1 MDLELSGK
9 VALVTGG
16 SKGIGRACAESLAAE
31 GCRIGICARG
41 AEALETAARELAGRG
56 ATVITISADL
66 SEEASASQVVTE
78 VIRRFGQLDILV
90 NNAGA
95 IRDGG
100 FLETAVSV
108 WEHDWR
114 LKLLGYIRMAQA
126 ALPFMRARRWGRI
139 INIVGTAARNPTTTF
154 MAGGIANAGLINFTR
169 ALADLGAP
177 DHILVT
183 AVSPGPIATMES
195 DDDDT
200 GRSTTSPLGR
210 IGRPRNV
217 ADLVTFLASERAS
230 FITGVTIT
238 VDGGAS
244 RGVHL

>member
-1 MDLELSGK
+1 MD
-9 VALVTGG
+9 
-16 SKGIGRACAESLAAE
+16 
-31 GCRIGICARG
+31 
-41 AEALETAARELAGRG
+41 
-56 ATVITISADL
+56 
-66 SEEASASQVVTE
+66 E
-78 VIRRFGQLDILV
+78 VIRHYGRLDILV

-100 FLETAVSV
+100 FLETALSV

-114 LKLLGYIRMAQA
+114 LKLMGYLRMAQE
-126 ALPFMRARRWGRI
+126 ALPLMRARRWGRI

-177 DHILVT
+177 NHILVT
-183 AVSPGPIATMES
+183 AVSPGPIDTERS
-195 DDDDT
+195 DRDDV
-200 GRSTTSPLGR
+200 GHPGTSPLGR
-210 IGRPRNV
+210 MGRPRDV

-230 FITGVTIT
+230 FITGVAIT

>member
-1 MDLELSGK
+1 MNLDLSGK

-31 GCRIGICARG
+31 GCRTAICARG
-41 AEALETAARELAGRG
+41 PAALNATARELTSRG
-56 ATVITISADL
+56 ATAITISADL
-66 SEEASASQVVTE
+66 SEETAASRVVAD
-78 VIRRFGQLDILV
+78 VNRHFGRLDILV

-95 IRDGG
+95 IRDGD
-100 FLETAVSV
+100 FLDTTISV

-114 LKLLGYIRMAQA
+114 LKLMGYIRMAQA
-126 ALPFMRARRWGRI
+126 TLPLMRSHRWGRI

-183 AVSPGPIATMES
+183 AVSPGPIASEES
-195 DDDDT
+195 DRNEA
-200 GRSTTSPLGR
+200 GRSVGPLGR
-210 IGRPRNV
+210 MGRPRDV

-230 FITGVTIT
+230 FITGVAIT

>member
-1 MDLELSGK
+1 MDLELGGK

-31 GCRIGICARG
+31 GCQIAICARG
-41 AEALETAARELAGRG
+41 PEALEVAARELTSRG
-56 ATVITISADL
+56 ATAITISADL
-66 SEEASASQVVTE
+66 SEETSASRVVAE
-78 VIRRFGQLDILV
+78 VIRHFGRLDILV

-95 IRDGG
+95 IRDGA
-100 FLETAVSV
+100 FLETALSV
-108 WEHDWR
+108 WERDWR
-114 LKLLGYIRMAQA
+114 LKLMGYIRMAQA
-126 ALPFMRARRWGRI
+126 ALPLMRLRRWGRI
-139 INIVGTAARNPTTTF
+139 INIVGTAARNPMTTF

-183 AVSPGPIATMES
+183 AVSPGPTTSEES
-195 DDDDT
+195 DRDEV
-200 GRSTTSPLGR
+200 GRPVASPLGR
-210 IGRPRNV
+210 MGRPRDV

-230 FITGVTIT
+230 FITGVAIT

>member
-1 MDLELSGK
+1 VDLELGGK

-31 GCRIGICARG
+31 SCQIAICARG
-41 AEALETAARELAGRG
+41 PEALEVAARELTSRG
-56 ATVITISADL
+56 ATAITISADL
-66 SEEASASQVVTE
+66 SEETSASRVVAE
-78 VIRRFGQLDILV
+78 VIRHFGRLDILV

-100 FLETAVSV
+100 FLETALSV

-114 LKLLGYIRMAQA
+114 LKLTGYIRMAQV
-126 ALPFMRARRWGRI
+126 ALPLMRLRRWGRI
-139 INIVGTAARNPTTTF
+139 INIVGTAARNPMTTF

-183 AVSPGPIATMES
+183 AVSPGPTTSKES
-195 DDDDT
+195 DQDQV
-200 GRSTTSPLGR
+200 GRPVASPLGR
-210 IGRPRNV
+210 MGRPRDV

-230 FITGVTIT
+230 FITGVAIT

>member
-1 MDLELSGK
+1 MDLELGGK

-16 SKGIGRACAESLAAE
+16 SKGIGRACAEGLAAE
-31 GCRIGICARG
+31 GCRIAICARG
-41 AEALETAARELAGRG
+41 SEALKAVAQTLADREATA
-56 ATVITISADL
+56 ITISADL
-66 SEEASASQVVTE
+66 SEDTAAGQVVAE
-78 VIRRFGQLDILV
+78 VIRQFGRLDILV

-100 FLETAVSV
+100 FLETPVSE
-108 WEHDWR
+108 WQHDWQ

-126 ALPFMRARRWGRI
+126 VLPLMRARRWGRI
-139 INIVGTAARNPTTTF
+139 INIVGTAARNPMTTF

-183 AVSPGPIATMES
+183 AVSPGPIAAEGS
-195 DDDDT
+195 EHDEA
-200 GRSTTSPLGR
+200 GGPVTSLLGR
-210 IGRPRNV
+210 MGRPRDV
-217 ADLVTFLASERAS
+217 AELVTFLASERAS
-230 FITGVTIT
+230 FITGVAIT

>member
-1 MDLELSGK
+1 
-9 VALVTGG
+9 
-16 SKGIGRACAESLAAE
+16 
-31 GCRIGICARG
+31 
-41 AEALETAARELAGRG
+41 
-56 ATVITISADL
+56 VITISADL
-66 SEEASASQVVTE
+66 SEEDSASRVVNE
-78 VIRRFGQLDILV
+78 LIRHFGQLDILV

-95 IRDGG
+95 IRDGV
-100 FLETAVSV
+100 FLDTAISV

-114 LKLLGYIRMAQA
+114 LKLLGYIRMAHA
-126 ALPFMRARRWGRI
+126 TVPIMRARGGGRI
-139 INIVGTAARNPTTTF
+139 INVVGTAARSPTTTF

-183 AVSPGPIATMES
+183 AVSPGPIDTEGS
-195 DDDDT
+195 DRDDV
-200 GRSTTSPLGR
+200 GRPGTSPLGR
-210 IGRPRNV
+210 MGRPRDV

-230 FITGVTIT
+230 FITGVAIT

>member
-1 MDLELSGK
+1 VDLQLIGK

-31 GCRIGICARG
+31 GCRIAICARG
-41 AEALETAARELAGRG
+41 PEALKTVAQDLAGRG
-56 ATVITISADL
+56 ATAITISADL
-66 SEEASASQVVTE
+66 AEEASASRVVAE
-78 VIRRFGQLDILV
+78 VIRQFGRLDILV

-95 IRDGG
+95 IRSGG
-100 FLETAVSV
+100 FLETPVSE
-108 WEHDWR
+108 WQHDWQ
-114 LKLLGYIRMAQA
+114 LKLMGYIRMAQA
-126 ALPFMRARRWGRI
+126 ALPLMRARRWGRI
-139 INIVGTAARNPTTTF
+139 INIVGTAARNPMTTF

-183 AVSPGPIATMES
+183 AVSPGPTATEAS
-195 DDDDT
+195 DGDEAGGPVVSPI
-200 GRSTTSPLGR
+200 GRM
-210 IGRPRNV
+210 GRPRDV
-217 ADLVTFLASERAS
+217 ADLVAFLASERAS